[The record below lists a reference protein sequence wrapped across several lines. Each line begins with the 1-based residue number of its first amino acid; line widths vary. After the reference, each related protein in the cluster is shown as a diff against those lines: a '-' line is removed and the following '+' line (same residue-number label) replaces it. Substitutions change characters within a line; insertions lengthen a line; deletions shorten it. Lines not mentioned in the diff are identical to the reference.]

1 MPRTV
6 TVAALDPYEGG
17 ETLYFCSKGCR
28 NEYLSASG
36 GRWRA
41 VAGIGRAIRD
51 RLPDA
56 NNRSVPPGERHDGT
70 D

>member
-1 MPRTV
+1 LLGCTS
-6 TVAALDPYEGG
+6 GG